1 MRDPQHHGQKRCEG
15 SKTWPME
22 LRSRCRKVVRVQVQV
37 LHIAN
42 CSFPA
47 PTKPKLVA
55 RATGS
60 EASPWK
66 VKKDAPKISAKDVP
80 AALRP
85 LMSCALWRL
94 HESIERNDA
103 NQLFL
108 LSDQT
113 EIQSVA
119 QKLNIIYRSW
129 QEVAATASKTSMTGL
144 DTFGDLER
152 EFGVQLKGVFSPT
165 KDAEETNGENG
176 VPEKANEDILRNED
190 AMNNSMSSEGT
201 ANTDASS
208 IVLEQSLE
216 KQNPE
221 REGKKSSVNGDRG
234 DKEQDLMAETAAT
247 LVAENLS
254 KKPAKSVESIRS
266 LADSIVQQDCEKHLS
281 ESVNGLHLDRVKSQS
296 DLANQPL
303 EHPAM
308 RSPPET
314 PLPQSQNLEPARHVQ
329 EVQTT
334 RGASASKHT
343 STPSTSTLDA
353 AKEPEDSDEEVVVF
367 IPQPKRFSAQQKPA
381 QQSSRPSTPKEQSQQ
396 KPGGQSPQKSL
407 AKSQPKGK
415 AARHSPNPS
424 IVGQSPSQPVN
435 SPTIIDPDAFGRDFR
450 VNLNSSPRPPH
461 NPNGHS
467 SHRIRGNMQ
476 NSQTGQ
482 VSRNSPRQLARTS
495 PPRNAP
501 QENSRRLAP
510 IPGAALKDA
519 PHSRRRAS
527 RTSPRRAT
535 ASKSEEDSTSLES
548 GAPTAAL
555 LSKPQFPESLMLEP
569 TEYVPQTASS
579 TTQLEPN
586 EFQPQHHEPTDFVPR
601 SALPSAQ
608 LKPNASQPR
617 VYEAS
622 EFVPRPPRPV
632 REFKP
637 RAPKPKVFEA
647 AEFVPRDF
655 VPRTTMPR
663 TQPKQYLPEAESI
676 EPRPSI
682 NDVDYVLK
690 SGSTRA
696 SARGRGRLWTPS

>member
-1 MRDPQHHGQKRCEG
+1 
-15 SKTWPME
+15 ME
-22 LRSRCRKVVRVQVQV
+22 YRKSRCQKVARVQIQV
-37 LHIAN
+37 LYIAN
-42 CSFPA
+42 YPFPA

-55 RATGS
+55 RAAGS
-60 EASPWK
+60 ETSPWK

-119 QKLNIIYRSW
+119 QKLNIVFRSRE
-129 QEVAATASKTSMTGL
+129 EVAATIASKTGMAGI

-152 EFGVQLKGVFSPT
+152 EFGVQQTNFFSPT

-176 VPEKANEDILRNED
+176 VPENANEDILKEED

-208 IVLEQSLE
+208 IVHEQELE
-216 KQNPE
+216 KQSSG
-221 REGKKSSVNGDRG
+221 REGRGSSVDGDRG
-234 DKEQDLMAETAAT
+234 EEKIKEQDLMAETAAT
-247 LVAENLS
+247 LAAEKLS
-254 KKPAKSVESIRS
+254 KKPAKSVESIKS
-266 LADSIVQQDCEKHLS
+266 LVDSIIQQDSERHLS
-281 ESVNGLHLDRVKSQS
+281 KSVKSLNLDGSKSQN
-296 DLANQPL
+296 DLVNQPL
-303 EHPAM
+303 EHHAM

-314 PLPQSQNLEPARHVQ
+314 PLPQPQDMEPAQPVQ
-329 EVQTT
+329 EVQTISST
-334 RGASASKHT
+334 SQCRDTTTHSTSASE
-343 STPSTSTLDA
+343 A
-353 AKEPEDSDEEVVVF
+353 AQEQEDSDEEVVVF

-381 QQSSRPSTPKEQSQQ
+381 QQSSRPSTPKEQFQQ
-396 KPGGQSPQKSL
+396 KPAGQSPQKSL
-407 AKSQPKGK
+407 VKPQPKGK

-424 IVGQSPSQPVN
+424 IVGQAHSQSVN

-450 VNLNSSPRPPH
+450 INLNPSPRPTH

-467 SHRIRGNMQ
+467 NHRIRGNMQ
-476 NSQTGQ
+476 NAQTSQIP
-482 VSRNSPRQLARTS
+482 RNSPRQLARTS

-501 QENSRRLAP
+501 QEDSRRLAAN
-510 IPGAALKDA
+510 PGPALKVA
-519 PHSRRRAS
+519 PNHRRQAS

-535 ASKSEEDSTSLES
+535 AVKTEETPTNIES
-548 GAPTAAL
+548 RAPTTAV
-555 LSKPQFPESLMLEP
+555 LSKAQFPESLVLGP
-569 TEYVPQTASS
+569 TEYVPQTAFSAA
-579 TTQLEPN
+579 QLEPN
-586 EFQPQHHEPTDFVPR
+586 ELQPGYYEHAGCAPG
-601 SALPSAQ
+601 SALSNAQ
-608 LKPNASQPR
+608 SKPNDPQPR

-637 RAPKPKVFEA
+637 RAPKPKIFEA

-655 VPRTTMPR
+655 VPRTMPR
-663 TQPKQYLPEAESI
+663 TQPKQYLPEPESI
-676 EPRPSI
+676 EPRPSN

>member
-1 MRDPQHHGQKRCEG
+1 
-15 SKTWPME
+15 ME
-22 LRSRCRKVVRVQVQV
+22 LRSRCRKVVRVQIQV
-37 LHIAN
+37 SHIAN

-103 NQLFL
+103 NQVFL

-119 QKLNIIYRSW
+119 QKLSIIYRSW
-129 QEVAATASKTSMTGL
+129 QEVTATIASKTSMTGL

-152 EFGVQLKGVFSPT
+152 EFGVQLKGVFSST
-165 KDAEETNGENG
+165 KDAEESNGENG
-176 VPEKANEDILRNED
+176 LPEKANEDILGNED

-208 IVLEQSLE
+208 IVLEQGLE
-216 KQNPE
+216 KQSPE

-234 DKEQDLMAETAAT
+234 EDEIKEQVPMVETAPT
-247 LVAENLS
+247 LVAETLS
-254 KKPAKSVESIRS
+254 EKPAKCVESIKS
-266 LADSIVQQDCEKHLS
+266 LADSMIQQDSEKHLS
-281 ESVNGLHLDRVKSQS
+281 ESVDGLNLDRVKSQS
-296 DLANQPL
+296 DLANQPS
-303 EHPAM
+303 EHPTM
-308 RSPPET
+308 RSTPDT
-314 PLPQSQNLEPARHVQ
+314 PLPQSQNLETARHVQ

-334 RGASASKHT
+334 RGASTSKHT
-343 STPSTSTLDA
+343 STPSTSTLDGA
-353 AKEPEDSDEEVVVF
+353 QEPEDSDEEVVVF

-407 AKSQPKGK
+407 IKSQPKGK

-424 IVGQSPSQPVN
+424 IVGQPVN

-461 NPNGHS
+461 NPTSQSNN
-467 SHRIRGNMQ
+467 RIRGNMQ
-476 NSQTGQ
+476 NSQAGQ

-495 PPRNAP
+495 PPRNDP
-501 QENSRRLAP
+501 QEKSRRLAP
-510 IPGAALKDA
+510 IPGPALKDA
-519 PHSRRRAS
+519 PNSRRRAS

-535 ASKSEEDSTSLES
+535 APKSEEDSTSLES
-548 GAPTAAL
+548 GASTAAL

-579 TTQLEPN
+579 TAQLEPN
-586 EFQPQHHEPTDFVPR
+586 EIQPQHHEPTDLVPR
-601 SALPSAQ
+601 SALPNAQ
-608 LKPNASQPR
+608 LKPNTPQPR

-663 TQPKQYLPEAESI
+663 TQPKQYLPEPDSI

>member
-1 MRDPQHHGQKRCEG
+1 
-15 SKTWPME
+15 ME
-22 LRSRCRKVVRVQVQV
+22 LRSRCRKVGRVQIQV

-42 CSFPA
+42 RCFPA

-66 VKKDAPKISAKDVP
+66 VKKDAPKISAKEVP

-113 EIQSVA
+113 EIQSVS

-129 QEVAATASKTSMTGL
+129 QEFAATIASKTSMAGL

-208 IVLEQSLE
+208 IVLEQGLE
-216 KQNPE
+216 KQSPE

-234 DKEQDLMAETAAT
+234 EDKIKEQDLRAETAAT

-254 KKPAKSVESIRS
+254 KKPDKGVESVKS
-266 LADSIVQQDCEKHLS
+266 LVDSIIQQDSEKHLS

-296 DLANQPL
+296 DLANQPW

-314 PLPQSQNLEPARHVQ
+314 LLPQSQNPEFARHVQ
-329 EVQTT
+329 EVHTT

-343 STPSTSTLDA
+343 STPSMSTLDA

-415 AARHSPNPS
+415 ATRHSPNPS

-482 VSRNSPRQLARTS
+482 VSRNSPRQPARTS
-495 PPRNAP
+495 PPRNGP
-501 QENSRRLAP
+501 QDNPRRLAP
-510 IPGAALKDA
+510 IPGPALKDG

-535 ASKSEEDSTSLES
+535 APKSEEDSVSLES

-555 LSKPQFPESLMLEP
+555 LSKPQFPESLMLKPMES
-569 TEYVPQTASS
+569 VPQTASS

-586 EFQPQHHEPTDFVPR
+586 VQTEHHEPTDFVPR
-601 SALPSAQ
+601 SASPNAQ

-663 TQPKQYLPEAESI
+663 TQPKQYLPEPESI